1 MSCQPEIHLSV
12 LLGCACEDKGVFR
25 HWVLDFENLGYRAG
39 TSRHQWHSDNRPHH
53 LRCISNYEPGVQTFY
68 ITFAPISSA
77 DHLGSSAAWNGVTQ
91 LSFSWW
97 SGHVSRIWWIV
108 ARRFKDKL
116 EDETSVRLS
125 PGGGSHQ
132 DLDWRWYRGDNN
144 YTNIN
149 QGEDYDGIHFGQF
162 SVGSNQNHVPA
173 LDNLTQWYFC
183 WWL

>member
-39 TSRHQWHSDNRPHH
+39 TIPADINDTVTTGHTIFAALVIMSQEFRHFTLPLLQSLRLLILVH
-53 LRCISNYEPGVQTFY
+53 LLPEMELL
-68 ITFAPISSA
+68 SSA
-77 DHLGSSAAWNGVTQ
+77 SAGDLVMFPGYDES
-91 LSFSWW
+91 LRED
-97 SGHVSRIWWIV
+97 SRTNW
-108 ARRFKDKL
+108 R
-116 EDETSVRLS
+116 TSVRLS